1 MILFS
6 IHIYILL
13 FIILVNTK
21 ITIALPPKPLN
32 ATYSEHI
39 IAVEM
44 GYDDLLVTN
53 DLSELFGDKDLLHD
67 TTFKYIPPDIPLKK
81 YIPLNITLTGIG
93 IEKDQ
98 SCNFEM
104 EKKTIQIISIDRCDD
119 YTLDGVFILAVVY
132 NMDGFLCD

>member
-1 MILFS
+1 MTKWSFRLIIVFIES
-6 IHIYILL
+6 STATTIY
-13 FIILVNTK
+13 FITTK
-21 ITIALPPKPLN
+21 
-32 ATYSEHI
+32 H
-39 IAVEM
+39 
-44 GYDDLLVTN
+44 
-53 DLSELFGDKDLLHD
+53 

-132 NMDGFLCD
+132 NMAVFYAIDFF